1 MCVSLLLKKGAHF
14 QSSINSC
21 KGNMSLSSFSAS
33 DDFSSASGEST
44 GRVVREEDHPDSKSS
59 SATPSCM
66 NDSKWSSDY

>member
-1 MCVSLLLKKGAHF
+1 
-14 QSSINSC
+14 
-21 KGNMSLSSFSAS
+21 MSLSSFSAS